1 MTTRDDGFTILEMLV
16 ASAIVLTIT
25 GVVFHLMDPAQASF
39 QAQPEI
45 ADLQQRLRV
54 GVEALRRELLMAG
67 AGTAAGP
74 VAGPLSGYFA
84 PMVPYRA
91 GDRRNDPD
99 AGVFFRDDAIS
110 LFYVPAT
117 PSQAATAGAITQTAV
132 ELQVETPANCPPPA
146 ADRICGFGEGTRVLL
161 FDAGGA
167 WDAIT
172 VTGVAGDTVGL
183 AYEGELAA
191 PYAAGAAVAQLA
203 MQTFYWKADTSQL
216 MHYDGEVTDLP
227 LVDDVVGLAFEYFGD
242 PQPPERL
249 PDTLLSDPG
258 PWTTYG
264 PRPPEIGG
272 PGRFGWPDGEN
283 CVFQVVDGQ
292 HAPRLPALG
301 AGVGPVRLTPALLTD
316 GPWCPGAA
324 SARRFDAD
332 LLRVRRVRVTLRVQ
346 AASAAL
352 RGRGELFVRPGT
364 SPGGERWVP
373 DQEIRFDVTPRN
385 LNLAR

>member
-1 MTTRDDGFTILEMLV
+1 MTTRDGGFTILEMLV

-25 GVVFHLMDPAQASF
+25 GAVFHLMNPAQASF

-54 GVEALRRELLMAG
+54 GVEALSSELLMAG
-67 AGTAAGP
+67 AGTGAGP
-74 VAGPLSGYFA
+74 SAGPLSSYFA
-84 PMVPYRA
+84 PVLPYRV

-99 AGVFFRDDAIS
+99 AGVLFRDDAIS
-110 LFYVPAT
+110 LLYVPAT
-117 PSQAATAGAITQTAV
+117 PSQAATLSAIPRTAA
-132 ELQVETPANCPPPA
+132 ELQVESRANCPPPA
-146 ADRICGFGEGTRVLL
+146 AGQVCGFVEGMRILL

-167 WDAIT
+167 WDPIT
-172 VTGVAGDTVGL
+172 ITGVQGDTLGL
-183 AYEGELAA
+183 AYEGNLAA
-191 PYAAGAAVAQLA
+191 PYGAGAAIAQLA
-203 MQTFYWKADTSQL
+203 MHTFYLKAGTSQL
-216 MHYDGEVTDLP
+216 MHYDGGAADLP
-227 LVDDVVGLAFEYFGD
+227 LVDDVVGLAFEYLGD

-249 PDTLLSDPG
+249 PDRPLSDAG

-264 PRPPEIGG
+264 PRPPEVGVPG
-272 PGRFGWPDGEN
+272 PFGWPDGEN
-283 CVFQVVDGQ
+283 CAFLVVDGQ
-292 HAPRLPALG
+292 HVPRLPMLA
-301 AGVGPVRLTPALLTD
+301 AGVGQVRLTSALLTD

-324 SARRFDAD
+324 SVRRFDAD

-364 SPGGERWVP
+364 SAGGERLVP